1 MDRRYPRLTENP
13 WQPMAPA
20 DKLVHMPEIVVPL
33 TVRDL
38 TFEDLATC
46 GWYGVDLAYRTETL
60 ERANRGEVD
69 YLAVCPPS
77 GIPVATGGADYTKP
91 PGAATIWQLSVD
103 EALRSCGIGTI
114 LVHALEQRIRARGLR
129 WAELGVDDNAARPRA
144 LYERLG
150 YVACGSEI
158 GSWNQQ
164 APDGTV
170 TRYETTVTLLRKELS

>member
-1 MDRRYPRLTENP
+1 
-13 WQPMAPA
+13 
-20 DKLVHMPEIVVPL
+20 MPQIVLPL
-33 TVRDL
+33 TVRDV
-38 TFEDLATC
+38 TFEDLVTC
-46 GWYGVDLAYRTETL
+46 NWSGVDLVYRRETL
-60 ERANRGEVD
+60 ERAARGEVD

-77 GIPVATGGADYTKP
+77 GVPVATGGVDYSKP

-114 LVHALEQRIRARGLR
+114 LVRALEDRIRARGLR
-129 WAELGVDDNAARPRA
+129 LAQLGVDDNASRPRA

-164 APDGTV
+164 SPDGTV
-170 TRYETTVTLLRKELS
+170 TRYETTITLLSKELN